1 MNITLYVGNL
11 PWSTTA
17 EELLTWVS
25 PFTQAISARVVS
37 DRQTGR
43 SRGFGFIEIEAEAAP
58 KVIEALNGTILG
70 GRVVTVNEA
79 QSRQR

>member
-1 MNITLYVGNL
+1 MTITLYVGNL

-25 PFTQAISARVVS
+25 PYTQAVSARIVS

-43 SRGFGFIEIEAEAAP
+43 SRGFGFIEVEQEAAP
-58 KVIEALNGTILG
+58 AIIEALNGTMLA